1 MLVALADWT
10 TQEVFVLKQCRR
22 LYLETSFYKLMKNEC
37 KVAISLK
44 TDETKGR
51 VNIVFFFFF
60 EKRLMNN
67 ASKFELR

>member
-1 MLVALADWT
+1 
-10 TQEVFVLKQCRR
+10 
-22 LYLETSFYKLMKNEC
+22 MKNEC

-51 VNIVFFFFF
+51 VNIVFFFF

-67 ASKFELR
+67 ASEFELR